1 MKENNLQRTTVK
13 GFFNCNLLIG
23 ISTQIIMA
31 IVENLKN
38 IWLRDFANNTLSALW
53 SSVENFYT
61 QIKDSLLLFFS
72 STRVKNRHT

>member
-1 MKENNLQRTTVK
+1 MLWKKTIYKEQKLRV
-13 GFFNCNLLIG
+13 FSIV

-38 IWLRDFANNTLSALW
+38 IWFMDFANNTLSALW

-61 QIKDSLLLFFS
+61 QIKNSLLLFFS

>member
-1 MKENNLQRTTVK
+1 MLWKKTIYKEQKLRV
-13 GFFNCNLLIG
+13 FSIV

-61 QIKDSLLLFFS
+61 KIKDSLLLFFS